1 MGTSRGTPRFKLPY
15 RYHLLRLLAPSR
27 EAFETED
34 DQEFERV
41 YLGQLEKLGVD
52 RIANQLGRIS
62 HEHDGKPLALLC
74 FENVLKGEAC
84 HRRAFAD
91 WWKEQTGQDVPELDK
106 RVEVEPRTPPVQ
118 AKLFRT
124 NVASLAFYITRN
136 YFTLRADTARHEETT
151 QG

>member
-1 MGTSRGTPRFKLPY
+1 MGTSRGTPRFKRPY

-106 RVEVEPRTPPVQ
+106 RVEVEPRYASCAGEAVQ
-118 AKLFRT
+118 NERRQLSFLHYA
-124 NVASLAFYITRN
+124 
-136 YFTLRADTARHEETT
+136 
-151 QG
+151 